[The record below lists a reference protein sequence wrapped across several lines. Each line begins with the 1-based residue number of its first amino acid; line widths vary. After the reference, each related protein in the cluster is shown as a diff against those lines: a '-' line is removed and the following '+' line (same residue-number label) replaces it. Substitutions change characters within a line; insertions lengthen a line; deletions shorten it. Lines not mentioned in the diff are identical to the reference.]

1 MTAMEE
7 LIEFINVEFYADQ
20 RIWNKLDELENQLL
34 TKEAQQR
41 EELYEQGQVD
51 LINEIKDKVAHLLD
65 RDNNS
70 GIDLAADLIN
80 LLKNLKPKQR

>member
-1 MTAMEE
+1 MT
-7 LIEFINVEFYADQ
+7 D
-20 RIWNKLDELENQLL
+20 
-34 TKEAQQR
+34 
-41 EELYEQGQVD
+41 YEQGQVD

-70 GIDLAADLIN
+70 GIDLATDLIN